1 MVEMAVRGEV
11 RIFMNCRFGCGRAFD
26 KKGVNLLAKANRL
39 HHNKPHRDGLL
50 FVKKLS
56 LKLCRS
62 LVDLSRHRDIADA
75 EICTFF
81 PPDFINQRA

>member
-1 MVEMAVRGEV
+1 VAEIAVRGEV
-11 RIFMNCRFGCGRAFD
+11 RIFMNCRFGCERAFD

-39 HHNKPHRDGLL
+39 HHNKPHQDSLL
-50 FVKKLS
+50 FVKTLS

-75 EICTFF
+75 EIRTFL
-81 PPDFINQRA
+81 PPDFINQRV